1 MHCIGTLHLQQPNIA
16 ETSSLPRR
24 GANSTEQ
31 SFDAKKV
38 FVGQALCQCAKK
50 RTLAATKIDV
60 QWRSASKDLFQIELL
75 CERITRLRDH
85 SRTGVPAVS

>member
-24 GANSTEQ
+24 AANSTEQ

-60 QWRSASKDLFQIELL
+60 QWRFASKDLFQIELL
-75 CERITRLRDH
+75 CKRISRPRDH
-85 SRTGVPAVS
+85 SRTDVPAVS